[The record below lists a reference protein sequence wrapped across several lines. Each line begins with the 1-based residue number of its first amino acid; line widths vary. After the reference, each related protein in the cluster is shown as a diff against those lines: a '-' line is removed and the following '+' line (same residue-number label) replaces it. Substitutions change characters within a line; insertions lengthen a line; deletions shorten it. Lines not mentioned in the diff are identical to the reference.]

1 MKYERIKELRI
12 DHDYTQEYIAAKV
25 KMKQPQYARYE
36 SGNRDFPVDILIK
49 LAKIYNT
56 SLDYIV
62 GLTDE
67 KNPYSR
73 KLQKWPP
80 ITYLMI
86 VDNNIF
92 HKAFFKIYKKQPVC

>member
-1 MKYERIKELRI
+1 MSIRNYKNRKIVMKYERVKELRI
-12 DHDYTQEYIAAKV
+12 DNDYTQEYIAAKT

-36 SGNRDFPVDILIK
+36 SGNRDFPVDILVK

-67 KNPYSR
+67 KILILENL
-73 KLQKWPP
+73 K
-80 ITYLMI
+80 
-86 VDNNIF
+86 N
-92 HKAFFKIYKKQPVC
+92 KKSV

>member
-1 MKYERIKELRI
+1 MSIRNYKKGKIVMKYERVKELRI
-12 DHDYTQEYIAAKV
+12 DNDYTQEYIAAKTQ
-25 KMKQPQYARYE
+25 MKQPQYARYE

-67 KNPYSR
+67 KNPY
-73 KLQKWPP
+73 P
-80 ITYLMI
+80 
-86 VDNNIF
+86 
-92 HKAFFKIYKKQPVC
+92 KKSKTNKSV